1 MYASARGPAAPLRPP
16 GLRPLLRPFCL
27 VAVACLAWLLTAP
40 PPAHA
45 SDCGYA
51 SIGDG
56 GESNVS
62 VSTDG
67 DCSAGPLPPTP
78 APTPTPKPPASEPP
92 PPPPPPAPAPR
103 PEPPKAV
110 EPPARPAPPAPPP
123 PAPAPPA
130 PPPKPRPTP
139 TPESSP
145 TPSATPSPSVK
156 PVVYPAYRPP
166 ARRTQPRHGPSLVSL
181 TLLITAPAVLAV
193 AALRPR

>member
-1 MYASARGPAAPLRPP
+1 MIRGVHASARGQVAPLRPP
-16 GLRPLLRPFCL
+16 GLRPLLRPACL
-27 VAVACLAWLLTAP
+27 LAVACLAWLLTTP
-40 PPAHA
+40 LPALA

-56 GESNVS
+56 EDSDVS

-78 APTPTPKPPASEPP
+78 APTPPK
-92 PPPPPPAPAPR
+92 PPPAPPR
-103 PEPPKAV
+103 PSPTPEPTPPKAV
-110 EPPARPAPPAPPP
+110 PPPVRPAPPAPPP
-123 PAPAPPA
+123 AAPAPTPAPPA
-130 PPPKPRPTP
+130 PSPAPRP
-139 TPESSP
+139 SP
-145 TPSATPSPSVK
+145 TPSATPEPSVK